1 MSNHA
6 MPYTNR
12 SSSDSKSFSHVNPY
26 IDVEKCF
33 PTTTTDKPSI
43 LCVHGMWHDNMC
55 YKEKLL
61 PYLAAAGYPAYALSL
76 KGHGKSEGTT
86 AWFTSLKHYDANI
99 ARVLADERYFPKGSS
114 VVLVGH
120 SMGGLLVQRYLK
132 HHRVHAAVLLA
143 STPPSGMLRTTL
155 KFTGRHPL
163 IATRVTFTCSSQRA
177 VGSHKLAREYLF
189 SPDLP
194 DEEVDRYRS
203 WLGHE
208 SEWARYQMCL
218 YPLWLP
224 KLFPKPF
231 DTPLLVLGG
240 ANDKFVSQRE
250 VKKTAR
256 VYNADCHIFEHVAHN
271 MMLDTRW
278 QEVAEYMINWIG
290 NIKR

>member
-6 MPYTNR
+6 IPYDSR
-12 SSSDSKSFSHVNPY
+12 SSSNSKNSSRVSPH
-26 IDVEKCF
+26 IDIEKCL
-33 PTTTTDKPSI
+33 PSTITDQPSI
-43 LCVHGMWHDNMC
+43 LCVPGMWHDNRC

-86 AWFTSLKHYDANI
+86 AWFTSLKDYDADI

-143 STPPSGMLRTTL
+143 STPPSGMLWTTL
-155 KFTGRHPL
+155 KFTFRHPL
-163 IATRVTFTCSSQRA
+163 VASMVTLTRDSQRA
-177 VGSHKLAREYLF
+177 VGDHKLAREYLF

-203 WLGHE
+203 WIGSE
-208 SEWARYQMCL
+208 SEWARYQICL
-218 YPLWLP
+218 YQLWWP
-224 KLFPKPF
+224 NLFPKPF
-231 DTPLLVLGG
+231 DTPLLVLGAG
-240 ANDKFVSQRE
+240 NDKFVSRRE
-250 VKKTAR
+250 VKKTAKA
-256 VYNADCHIFEHVAHN
+256 YNADSYIFENMAHN
-271 MMLDTRW
+271 IMLDTRW
-278 QEVAEYMINWIG
+278 EEVADYMINWIG
-290 NIKR
+290 NIKV